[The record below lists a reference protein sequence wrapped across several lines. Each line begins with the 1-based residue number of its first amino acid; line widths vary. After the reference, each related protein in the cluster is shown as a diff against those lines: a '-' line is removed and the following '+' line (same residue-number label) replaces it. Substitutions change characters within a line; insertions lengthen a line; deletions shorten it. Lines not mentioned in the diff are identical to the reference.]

1 MDDTAAHL
9 KQKLSKQID
18 TARGKLEALKRDI
31 LNLHDEDV
39 AALSQR
45 QTEIRARLEQ
55 QKARAQK
62 LQSDIARWKDER
74 IAHTQ
79 EAIAGWMQA
88 RELDKLQARAEK
100 AESYALDM
108 VTVAA
113 YDFEEAEQAVFE
125 AVTARFEAESA
136 LAASRPR

>member
-1 MDDTAAHL
+1 MEDTAANL

-18 TARGKLEALKRDI
+18 TARGRLEALKRDI
-31 LNLHDEDV
+31 LDLHEEDM
-39 AALSQR
+39 AALAQR

-62 LQSDIARWKDER
+62 LQTDIARWKDER
-74 IAHTQ
+74 TAHTQ
-79 EAIAGWMQA
+79 EAIASW
-88 RELDKLQARAEK
+88 REERALEKLQARAER

-136 LAASRPR
+136 LAATHSS